1 MYDVYQPSQNEH
13 HQLLSQDSTYA
24 DPSIFIN
31 SQVLNSTNQ
40 NETVNRTGHTQF

>member
-24 DPSIFIN
+24 DPSVFIN
-31 SQVLNSTNQ
+31 SQVSNNS
-40 NETVNRTGHTQF
+40 NRTGYT